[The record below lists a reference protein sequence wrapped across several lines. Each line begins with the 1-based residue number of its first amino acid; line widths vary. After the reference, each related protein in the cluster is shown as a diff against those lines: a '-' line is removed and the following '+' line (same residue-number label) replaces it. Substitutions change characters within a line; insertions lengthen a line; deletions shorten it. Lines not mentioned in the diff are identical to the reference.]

1 MAVIDDLRRSMQ
13 KLKGSAVVLSVNAE
27 VDPVTG
33 EAVPV
38 PVGTLAA
45 GGGGGGTVSLT
56 KPTNTYPAEVLTADG
71 TEKSLTPP
79 SGATHALIT
88 VTSGAVRIG
97 YGTAST
103 ATSYAKGAA
112 IEVSYAQI
120 PAIRFT
126 QDGAGTLR
134 VEYWREA

>member
-45 GGGGGGTVSLT
+45 GGGSGGTVSLS
-56 KPTNTYPAEVLTADG
+56 KPTNTYPAEVLTATSSEG
-71 TEKSLTPP
+71 QLTPP
-79 SGATHALIT
+79 AGATHALIT
-88 VTSGAVRIG
+88 VTSGAVKIG
-97 YGTAST
+97 YGTAAS
-103 ATSYAKGAA
+103 AASYAKGDGVQ
-112 IEVSYAQI
+112 VSYAQI
-120 PAIRFT
+120 PAIRFI

-134 VEYWREA
+134 VEYWKEA